1 MIGHL
6 AYQFLPEGGVT
17 RLIQRETLSAQGF
30 LKPLELVIERM
41 LSRRLIER
49 LEGIKTV
56 LEGGW
61 DTANQGQNARKQ

>member
-6 AYQFLPEGGVT
+6 AYQFLPEDGGT

-30 LKPLELVIERM
+30 LKLLEPVIERM
-41 LSRRLIER
+41 LSRRLVER

-56 LEGGW
+56 LESGW
-61 DTANQGQNARKQ
+61 ATAD